1 MGVESLQ
8 MSARGLLRQ
17 VLQELDVAG
26 VCSEEI
32 RIAVKAQD
40 KQHATAA
47 AMSLYW
53 SWARTA
59 KAIASLERFSGGG
72 GASEDFARDALRA
85 SIAQARA
92 PWRTC

>member
-1 MGVESLQ
+1 
-8 MSARGLLRQ
+8 MSVRGLLRQ

-26 VCSEEI
+26 MCIEEI

-40 KQHATAA
+40 RPRANAA
-47 AMSLYW
+47 AISLYW

-59 KAIASLERFSGGG
+59 KAIASLERVSGGR

-85 SIAQARA
+85 PVAQARGR
-92 PWRTC
+92 WRSC